1 MGDPRRRLAPLT
13 PLLQTGIQR
22 GPRQTESPFCPQVR
36 FPLVYSQQLRTLL
49 IPELIYL
56 VLLLLPQEVVAAV
69 PAAAVV
75 VVVVVSAAAAAVVV
89 VVDDVGGR
97 GPVNWHP
104 EQIL

>member
-36 FPLVYSQQLRTLL
+36 FPLVCSPQQPRTLL

-56 VLLLLPQEVVAAV
+56 VLLIPHQEVVEVVAA
-69 PAAAVV
+69 AA
-75 VVVVVSAAAAAVVV
+75 
-89 VVDDVGGR
+89 VDDVGER

-104 EQIL
+104 EEIF